1 MEEKKTASTAPA
13 EEGAARIGAGRKFN
27 RRCRAFILRAKGFTG
42 RSARKWVRRVD
53 NDRHNDNG
61 YTSSQKKQAYDWGF
75 LPKEVDH
82 FGITEANRHSMIS
95 ERDYL
100 FLHPMNGKYDKW
112 IRDRV
117 SALNVFSSFS
127 NRFEVCHFHII
138 RRAGKPFFIPMS
150 EATANLQLNAAGLR
164 ELLEEKGALVVTS
177 ASWSNS
183 AYWILEAAAND
194 KGEQGYALDGVFL
207 TKKEFDCWLSESTR
221 RQLLVVIEPAPAS
234 SQLNTM
240 APGAQSALRVVM
252 LNRDGANPFVGQAYI
267 RLAYPESIFADAAD
281 LVDEDDDLQEEEGD
295 QEVAGVEFDGEQI
308 LLPISARRKR
318 IPQRNYFS
326 SVDPQTGAFA
336 GLAADVDG
344 KIVREEKA
352 FGSEL
357 PFQGVIPGWQD
368 IVDGLAGMC
377 RFIPQVEFAEFE
389 INVQEDGFVIT
400 AIRSLPSFGRVIPFS
415 AEVNSY
421 LLAKCASKR
430 EAHGS
435 ETRRKRFFKNSR
447 LKIRRHFAKAVA
459 LKGLVPYQ
467 SVRWIGDMRRDLMS
481 KNGLSLSQKM
491 WAYRHGF
498 LSYRITQYGIT
509 EDNWKEFI
517 SDFEYRWLRH
527 INSKYKYWLED
538 KITLKYIASDF
549 KECFPGYYYYTSLKD
564 GENRVIPMMD
574 LPEGYGTSYED
585 ILRLGREKG
594 LLALKPDEGS
604 HGQGFFRME
613 WTGECF
619 LLNGQE
625 TSDEE
630 IIKILSSPENQYLV
644 TEYIVMH
651 PQLMELYPG
660 SVNTI
665 RVTVFKRD
673 GRVPQV
679 GNVYMRIGSTRTG
692 FVDNVAAGGI
702 VAAVDIESGRYGDA
716 MILDGVDQGNLV
728 PCPVHP
734 DTGVRIEGVLPNW
747 EYAKARILDIA
758 SAIPQMEYF
767 GFDLAITPDGI
778 KLPEINRFPDF
789 PRIDKLTPEIIEY
802 LLYRLECKKHVYKY
816 DVEPCTKPLRLP
828 ER

>member
-1 MEEKKTASTAPA
+1 MEEKKTAAAASA
-13 EEGAARIGAGRKFN
+13 EEGRAKIGSARKFN
-27 RRCRAFILRAKGFTG
+27 RRCQAFMLRAKGFTG

-53 NDRHNDNG
+53 NDRHADNG
-61 YTSSQKKQAYDWGF
+61 YTASQKKQAYSWGF

-82 FGITEANRHSMIS
+82 FGITEESRKTMIS

-117 SALNVFSSFS
+117 SALNVFSSFR
-127 NRFEVCHFHII
+127 NRFELCHFHII
-138 RRAGKPFFIPMS
+138 RRAGKPFFISMS
-150 EATANLQLNAAGLR
+150 QETAGLTPDIVGLR
-164 ELLEEKGALVVTS
+164 QLLEAQGPLVITS

-183 AYWILEAAAND
+183 AYWTLEAVCNE
-194 KGEQGYALDGVFL
+194 KGEQGFALDGVFL
-207 TKKEFDCWLSESTR
+207 TKLEFECWLSKSTR
-221 RQLLVVIEPAPAS
+221 HQLLVVIEPAPVS
-234 SQLNTM
+234 SQLNAL
-240 APGAQSALRVVM
+240 APGAQSALKVVM

-267 RLAYPESIFADAAD
+267 RLAYPESIFADATE

-295 QEVAGVEFDGEQI
+295 QDVITVDFDGEQV

-318 IPQRNYFS
+318 IPQRSYFC
-326 SVDPQTGAFA
+326 SVDPATGEFA

-344 KIVREEKA
+344 EIIKEEKA
-352 FGSEL
+352 YASDL

-430 EAHGS
+430 EAHDS
-435 ETRRKRFFKNSR
+435 ETRRKRFLKNTR

-467 SVRWIGDMRRDLMS
+467 SVRWIGDMRRDLVS

-509 EDNWKEFI
+509 EDNWRQFI

-625 TSDEE
+625 IPDEE

-673 GRVPQV
+673 GRTPQI

-734 DTGVRIEGVLPNW
+734 DTNVRIEGVLPNW

-758 SAIPQMEYF
+758 AAIPQMEYF

-789 PRIDKLTPEIIEY
+789 PRIDKLTPEIIDY
-802 LLYRLECKKHVYKY
+802 LLYKLDAKKRVFGY
-816 DVEPCTKPLRLP
+816 DEEPARKLLKLP
-828 ER
+828 NR